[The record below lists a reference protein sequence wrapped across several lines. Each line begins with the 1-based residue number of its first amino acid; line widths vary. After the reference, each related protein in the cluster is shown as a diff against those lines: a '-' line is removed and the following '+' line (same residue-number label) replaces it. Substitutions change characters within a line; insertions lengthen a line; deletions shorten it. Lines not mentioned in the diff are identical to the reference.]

1 MQNKMHNNSV
11 QTLAAWRRRIERAA
25 PKRGG
30 LSEQALRGSAN
41 SRKNL
46 KLTSVLFVFDILLP
60 LEMLSI
66 VFLKTWRLCML
77 LELTVRFKAR
87 LPGAAGGLPPQIR
100 AGRSKEARP
109 Q

>member
-1 MQNKMHNNSV
+1 MNRPSGD
-11 QTLAAWRRRIERAA
+11 
-25 PKRGG
+25 P
-30 LSEQALRGSAN
+30 QAVV
-41 SRKNL
+41 

-87 LPGAAGGLPPQIR
+87 LPGAAGELPPQIR